1 MESDTTKQDVTDQKK
16 FFQFHGESYHSFL
29 ECCKLHGV
37 SYDAVRNY
45 QKYHEI
51 TKEEAL
57 EHYISMDKAFLFRN
71 VIYDDFFSCCKAY
84 DISPNTVI
92 YHEKNRKISRAE
104 ALEYVLSLR
113 KKRSF
118 PYQGKVFCTKLLYGT
133 GDKEK
138 QCIFQGKTTELFPAG
153 SCCLPCACIS
163 GYFRMIE
170 NMTERTKDMLRKK
183 KHQKNYCYPLKKFV
197 S

>member
-1 MESDTTKQDVTDQKK
+1 MRKFQGSKVESDTTKQDVTDQKK

-71 VIYDDFFSCCKAY
+71 VIYDDFFLAAKHTIFHQILLSIMKRTEKSVGQKRWNMSCPC
-84 DISPNTVI
+84 
-92 YHEKNRKISRAE
+92 EKNG
-104 ALEYVLSLR
+104 L
-113 KKRSF
+113 F
-118 PYQGKVFCTKLLYGT
+118 PIRVKSILLYKVAVRNWG
-133 GDKEK
+133 
-138 QCIFQGKTTELFPAG
+138 
-153 SCCLPCACIS
+153 
-163 GYFRMIE
+163 
-170 NMTERTKDMLRKK
+170 
-183 KHQKNYCYPLKKFV
+183 
-197 S
+197 

>member
-1 MESDTTKQDVTDQKK
+1 MKRRKNWNFCITQEDTTKQDVTDQKK

-71 VIYDDFFSCCKAY
+71 VIYDDFFFLLQSIRYFTKYC
-84 DISPNTVI
+84 D
-92 YHEKNRKISRAE
+92 
-104 ALEYVLSLR
+104 LS
-113 KKRSF
+113 
-118 PYQGKVFCTKLLYGT
+118 
-133 GDKEK
+133 
-138 QCIFQGKTTELFPAG
+138 
-153 SCCLPCACIS
+153 
-163 GYFRMIE
+163 
-170 NMTERTKDMLRKK
+170 
-183 KHQKNYCYPLKKFV
+183 
-197 S
+197 

>member
-1 MESDTTKQDVTDQKK
+1 MRKFQGSKVESDTTKQDVTDQKK

-71 VIYDDFFSCCKAY
+71 VIYDDFFCCKAY

-118 PYQGKVFCTKLLYGT
+118 PYQGKVYPSVQSC
-133 GDKEK
+133 
-138 QCIFQGKTTELFPAG
+138 CTELG
-153 SCCLPCACIS
+153 I
-163 GYFRMIE
+163 
-170 NMTERTKDMLRKK
+170 KK
-183 KHQKNYCYPLKKFV
+183 SSVYSRAKQQNCSLQEAVAYLARASPDTSV
-197 S
+197 

>member
-1 MESDTTKQDVTDQKK
+1 MLNTYSRKQDVTDQKK

-29 ECCKLHGV
+29 ECCKLHRV

-45 QKYHEI
+45 QKHHEI

-118 PYQGKVFCTKLLYGT
+118 PYQGKVYPSVQSC
-133 GDKEK
+133 
-138 QCIFQGKTTELFPAG
+138 CTELG
-153 SCCLPCACIS
+153 I
-163 GYFRMIE
+163 
-170 NMTERTKDMLRKK
+170 KK
-183 KHQKNYCYPLKKFV
+183 SSVYSRAKQQNCSLQEAVAYLVRASPDTSV
-197 S
+197 